1 MKYGKHK
8 TENYKLNIINNR
20 LILFIIIKIMEN
32 EGSDGLTLI
41 FIFMF
46 LIITYISSLFER
58 FD

>member
-8 TENYKLNIINNR
+8 IENYKLNIINNK
-20 LILFIIIKIMEN
+20 LILFIIITIMEN

>member
-20 LILFIIIKIMEN
+20 LILFIIITIMEN

>member
-1 MKYGKHK
+1 
-8 TENYKLNIINNR
+8 
-20 LILFIIIKIMEN
+20 MEN